1 MQSDMKKKIMLILTC
16 VLMLLL
22 AACGGADPK
31 TVDYNGYTYEEL
43 QHACVANA
51 EALESLNLEE
61 LEKAIEASPD
71 DAPAALKAWVEI
83 RPELG
88 EYLGLGEF
96 KITRAGKTL
105 IAEQTI
111 NYENR
116 PVLLTNVYNYRDM
129 SIEDTTV
136 DRIYTTGERM
146 KRAGLNSV
154 MCIAIVFAVL
164 IIISLLIYAFKLFAV
179 AGQKKAEEKNE
190 QKEDTAGTET
200 VQEDTQDKKKLFA
213 LAAAAVAAY
222 SGNSTDAFHVTSVQ
236 KTEDKQ

>member
-1 MQSDMKKKIMLILTC
+1 MKKKIMLILTC

-22 AACGGADPK
+22 AACGSVDPK
-31 TVDYNGYTYEEL
+31 TVDYNGHSYDEL
-43 QHACVANA
+43 KSVC
-51 EALESLNLEE
+51 EAYVQTLESLDLTQLEQ
-61 LEKAIEASPD
+61 AMEASPD
-71 DAPAALKAWVEI
+71 DVPGVLKSWAEI

-88 EYLGLGEF
+88 EYQGNGEF

-146 KRAGLNSV
+146 KRAGLNTV

-179 AGQKKAEEKNE
+179 AGQKKPEEKSTR
-190 QKEDTAGTET
+190 TAENTESGT
-200 VQEDTQDKKKLFA
+200 VQQEEAQDKKKLFA
-213 LAAAAVAAY
+213 LAAAAIAAY

-236 KTEDKQ
+236 KTEDK